1 MGTTLHAGFREL
13 MKSPERF
20 AIEVSRSAD
29 AKRLTLTAK
38 VKDNTNIFVEAGNGV
53 ENSWHGYFSD
63 GASAT
68 TIVVDAERFVPL
80 EEQTGRTAIRYSDWR
95 ETGDSQWVP
104 CRIDVVNGS
113 THYRMHFGWIAGTAW
128 LLKSSE
134 SIGPEGAVTLTL
146 AENVKINRQE
156 FISSVK
162 AARQRASEAVRP
174 LVAMLDHN
182 RAWLDGSTTGVGW
195 RPPFNT
201 LSYTFHT
208 IREDVRESC
217 VVDRNGEVAF
227 EVSGDG
233 LGKMKGQLG
242 TRKVALNTRE
252 YGTSQ
257 RGSRFAFIHGRAER
271 ERGQPYDLALK
282 NYARIGC
289 QFDLP
294 LFHYRA
300 GLESAAVALAASN
313 WNGRPCRVATVSNL
327 GGGVVLGCGTMLAF
341 TSWSYVHHVFPVKE
355 VLYIDPE
362 RNVPV
367 HETLTSFRDPKIVEI
382 DFADY
387 VEVEPGQWAP
397 RSIRIESKN
406 YFTCEYQFQLVAG
419 KHWMLKEVVSWF
431 NPEVKS
437 RGVVE
442 DVRIDGSR
450 ELLDDSLRQVKAART
465 LFGGAGE
472 PEQRVGVVAVP
483 FALGRSTRIGSYE
496 VRVTMQDEHSV
507 AISVSTND
515 PTAPGTVP
523 CCFLDE
529 KHRPLFAPSITLL
542 EQPGVRRGSV
552 TIHGSRAWRA
562 VRSIAVP
569 LRDATAAPLPMTV
582 VPFRWGEPMAVNVP
596 AAVEVERPT
605 RHGNESRDARTRAF
619 RVLGAQ
625 AANGTVKVTLDV
637 ASIDGPHEFYL
648 DLAVVLL
655 GETGELISS
664 GHCSTSLRV
673 EYQAVERSFDIEMGK
688 IREGAQPKFI
698 AIGVASG
705 NVLSAPMGSRWGQ
718 YMNFEHP
725 FDIGT
730 FLTAPD
736 EGCRR
741 AGLAALGRRE
751 TDESIRKEFLG
762 DRIDDRRIDDGPY
775 SRRTLLKPYAEALVR
790 ILQERGAADVR
801 ASAARFLAYS
811 EAEKVVGVLT
821 PLAVDPSTQLANAVA
836 VGLTF
841 LGRGK
846 YLDRV
851 RSLLKR
857 EVSLGRTQAEIE
869 SWQFFRRLEGDALI
883 ALARCD
889 SRATVDLLG
898 ETLLSDLKNLR
909 PKTDEKQQTSLEGR
923 LDRVAEVCM
932 LLGRTDNSRAA
943 HWLTVAVDLIAE
955 RPDLSQHFERE
966 DLARSMLKF
975 KEQTRERIATEL
987 ATGSDPAAWAY
998 VVKES
1003 RDPYFVP
1010 AIRALC
1016 PRKDVPAHAAYYG
1029 FLYLWNV
1036 GTPAAVD
1043 GLRDAYTRGI
1053 MRAEARYWLRLCEA
1067 LAAMGDGRGLTD
1079 AYDVLV
1085 GLKRP
1090 AQPPGD
1096 EKERRNWEHARDK
1109 LESEADAVFKQASPK
1124 ILTELLLRKTQVD
1137 SSSER
1142 QVVLQLLGRLPDLPA
1157 PFAAVLP
1164 QWANSADTEVVD
1176 VAARL
1181 LKRD

>member
-1 MGTTLHAGFREL
+1 
-13 MKSPERF
+13 
-20 AIEVSRSAD
+20 
-29 AKRLTLTAK
+29 
-38 VKDNTNIFVEAGNGV
+38 
-53 ENSWHGYFSD
+53 
-63 GASAT
+63 
-68 TIVVDAERFVPL
+68 
-80 EEQTGRTAIRYSDWR
+80 
-95 ETGDSQWVP
+95 
-104 CRIDVVNGS
+104 
-113 THYRMHFGWIAGTAW
+113 MHFDWIAGTAW
-128 LLKSSE
+128 LLKASE
-134 SIGPEGAVTLTL
+134 SVGPEGPITLTRT
-146 AENVKINRQE
+146 ENVKINRQE

-162 AARQRASEAVRP
+162 AARQRASEAVAP

-182 RAWLDGSTTGVGW
+182 RAWLDGGTTGVGW
-195 RPPFNT
+195 RPAFNT

-208 IREDVRESC
+208 IRENVRESC

-227 EVSGDG
+227 EVSGDS
-233 LGKMKGQLG
+233 LGKMKDQLG
-242 TRKVALNTRE
+242 SRKVALNTQE

-257 RGSRFAFIHGRAER
+257 RGSRFAFVHGRSEQH
-271 ERGQPYDLALK
+271 ERGQPFDLALK

-300 GLESAAVALAASN
+300 GLESAAVTLADGT

-327 GGGVVLGCGTMLAF
+327 SGGVVLGCGTMLAF
-341 TSWSYVHHVFPVKE
+341 TSWSYVHHVLPVKE

-367 HETLTSFRDPKIVEI
+367 HETLTSFRDPKVVEI

-397 RSIRIESKN
+397 LSIRIESKD

-431 NPEVKS
+431 KPEEKS

-450 ELLDDSLRQVKAART
+450 ELLDDALRQVQATRAV
-465 LFGGAGE
+465 FGGAGE
-472 PEQRVGVVAVP
+472 PDRRVGVVAVP
-483 FALGRSTRIGSYE
+483 FALGRVIRLGPYE
-496 VRVTMQDEHSV
+496 ARVTMQDQHSV

-515 PTAPGTVP
+515 ATAPGIVP

-529 KHRPLFAPSITLL
+529 EHRPLFAPSITLV
-542 EQPGVRRGSV
+542 EQAGVRRGSV
-552 TIHGSRAWRA
+552 TIQGTRAWRA

-569 LRDATAAPLPMTV
+569 VMDATVAPMPMSV
-582 VPFRWGEPMAVNVP
+582 VPFRWGEPMAVNVRP
-596 AAVEVERPT
+596 AIEVERPG
-605 RHGNESRDARTRAF
+605 RHGNESRDARTRTF
-619 RVLGAQ
+619 RVLGTQ
-625 AANGTVKVTLDV
+625 GANGTIKVTLDV

-664 GHCSTSLRV
+664 GHYSTSLRV
-673 EYQAVERSFDIEMGK
+673 EYQAVEKSFDIEMGK
-688 IREGAQPKFI
+688 VGEGAQPKFI
-698 AIGVASG
+698 AIGVAGG

-718 YMNFEHP
+718 FMNIEPPFE
-725 FDIGT
+725 IGT
-730 FLTAPD
+730 LLTAPD
-736 EGCRR
+736 EVCRR
-741 AGLAALGRRE
+741 TGLAALGRWE
-751 TDESIRKEFLG
+751 TDRRIRAEFLG

-775 SRRTLLKPYAEALVR
+775 SRRTLLKPHAEALVR
-790 ILQERGAADVR
+790 ILQEPGAADVR
-801 ASAARFLAYS
+801 TSAARFLAYS
-811 EAEKVVGVLT
+811 EAEKAVGLLA
-821 PLAVDPSTQLANAVA
+821 PLAMDSSTQVADTVA

-841 LGRGK
+841 LGRAG
-846 YLDRV
+846 YLDRL

-857 EVSLGRTQAEIE
+857 EVLLGTTQAENDSWRSFHQLE
-869 SWQFFRRLEGDALI
+869 SDALI

-889 SRATVDLLG
+889 SRATIDLLG
-898 ETLLSDLKNLR
+898 ETLLADLKNLR

-923 LDRVAEVCM
+923 LDRAADVCT

-943 HWLTVAVDLIAE
+943 HWLTAAVDLIAE
-955 RPDLSQHFERE
+955 RPDLSQHFDRNN
-966 DLARSMLKF
+966 LAHSMLKF

-1003 RDPYFVP
+1003 RTPYFVP

-1016 PRKDVPAHAAYYG
+1016 QRKDAPAHAAYCG

-1036 GTPAAVD
+1036 GTPAAID
-1043 GLRDAYTRGI
+1043 GLRDAYTNGI
-1053 MRAEARYWLRLCEA
+1053 TRAEPRHWLRLCEA

-1079 AYDVLV
+1079 AFDVLV

-1096 EKERRNWEHARDK
+1096 EKERWDWEHARDER
-1109 LESEADAVFKQASPK
+1109 ESEADAVFKQASPT

-1137 SSSER
+1137 SSPER
-1142 QVVLQLLGRLPDLPA
+1142 RVVLQLVERLPDLPA
-1157 PFAAVLP
+1157 PFATVLP
-1164 QWANSADTEVVD
+1164 QWAKSTDAQVVEA
-1176 VAARL
+1176 VKRL
-1181 LKRD
+1181 LDRN